1 MVDGRESEMTDRRD
15 PSPHNALIRYWVDLY
30 ADLRGV
36 KYPFQPR
43 DAKVIKDLRAMYP
56 DDELQTL
63 MRGYLEM
70 DDDWLEDKGRPLHLM
85 PGSLTKVL
93 KFVRRDKQT
102 RTPKNLTG
110 IAEWLRDRAVNE

>member
-1 MVDGRESEMTDRRD
+1 VTDRRD

-30 ADLRGV
+30 AELRGV
-36 KYPFQPR
+36 KYPFMPR

-93 KFVRRDKQT
+93 RFVRGDKP
-102 RTPKNLTG
+102 RTAPVSK
-110 IAEWLRDRAVNE
+110 AVVEPMKAWLEQKKASGM